1 MAMSSYF
8 AQRSCTVH
16 GLASSVLE
24 SFAIASQIASGRWF
38 DPIPA
43 HHKIRLVFVLLDR
56 STGRDIAVWFPICM
70 CLTTKGFDEH
80 GHRPKTRLD
89 VENARHR
96 DGNCHCHS
104 NLGLEVGATLGQTW
118 AALMGVAMRRIALV
132 LAFMVAL
139 VAPAVAQKAKIEA
152 VNAKWMELFNKGDF
166 DGVAQLYTIDA
177 VAFPPGSSMVRGRAA
192 IGTMWKA
199 MAEQVTEGHY
209 PRRQAIEP
217 FRCT

>member
-1 MAMSSYF
+1 
-8 AQRSCTVH
+8 
-16 GLASSVLE
+16 
-24 SFAIASQIASGRWF
+24 
-38 DPIPA
+38 
-43 HHKIRLVFVLLDR
+43 
-56 STGRDIAVWFPICM
+56 
-70 CLTTKGFDEH
+70 
-80 GHRPKTRLD
+80 
-89 VENARHR
+89 
-96 DGNCHCHS
+96 
-104 NLGLEVGATLGQTW
+104 
-118 AALMGVAMRRIALV
+118 
-132 LAFMVAL
+132 MVAVL
-139 VAPAVAQKAKIEA
+139 IVPAFAQKAEIEA